1 MTSVDL
7 DIDWVRLP
15 EYCPKCNCCSVWE
28 SQQEVFVGEEKKAAV
43 LENIWNLS
51 PEDWCE
57 EYREK
62 AKTAMKFFQTPL
74 GQRVWCFC
82 DNCGYHQKKN
92 FLWRLKNL
100 FKRN

>member
-1 MTSVDL
+1 MSEDL
-7 DIDWVRLP
+7 FNIP
-15 EYCPKCNCCSVWE
+15 PKCPKCNRRSIWE
-28 SQQEVFVGEEKKAAV
+28 AQHVVYVGDKRRTAV
-43 LENIWNLS
+43 LENIWNLNLDGWAV
-51 PEDWCE
+51 EH
-57 EYREK
+57 REK